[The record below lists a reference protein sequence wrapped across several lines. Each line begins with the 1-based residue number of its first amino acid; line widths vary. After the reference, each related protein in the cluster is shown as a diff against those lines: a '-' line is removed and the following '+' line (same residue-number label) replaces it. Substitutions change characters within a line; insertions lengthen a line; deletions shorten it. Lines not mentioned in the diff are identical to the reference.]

1 MDFIRGRISND
12 LISCRETEND
22 KMIATYFR
30 ISTPLV
36 TKRFKASEIGHMRSF
51 ASQ

>member
-12 LISCRETEND
+12 LISCREAKND
-22 KMIATYFR
+22 KMIAIYFR

-36 TKRFKASEIGHMRSF
+36 TKRLKASEIDHMPSF
-51 ASQ
+51 PHL

>member
-12 LISCRETEND
+12 LISCCETEND
-22 KMIATYFR
+22 KMIVIYFR

-36 TKRFKASEIGHMRSF
+36 TKRFKPSENDRVPSF
-51 ASQ
+51 ATL